1 VDYQFTHQDEVQVIS
16 LFRIISDLDN
26 RAILDE
32 INRSLQNGCRSVVVD
47 LSSLEYMDSTGL
59 NLLLVLWRHV
69 RHFGV
74 PLRLTEPQPAVK
86 RLLEVT
92 RLLPI
97 FDFVP
102 SVDAVLVERN

>member
-16 LFRIISDLDN
+16 LFRINSDLDN